1 MNAASIEPSALIDAL
16 RVETAGYRA
25 LITVLEAERDALR
38 AADPDALSALT
49 AAKLDHVSAL
59 HGLASARLALLG
71 QAGWPDM
78 NTALAALAAAPDGT
92 VVRREWSSLLVLAGT
107 ARGLNDVNGRLIAN
121 QSGISMPRC
130 NRFCKRPA
138 CRPSTAPMAGRNGLR
153 RCVLARRHRASFPRT
168 QESSRKTSDADA
180 PRLAAS
186 CFARAVARRYLRL
199 QLRGV
204 SFSCSQ

>member
-121 QSGISMPRC
+121 QQRHFDAALQSLLQAAGVPPVYGADG
-130 NRFCKRPA
+130 RP
-138 CRPSTAPMAGRNGLR
+138 
-153 RCVLARRHRASFPRT
+153 
-168 QESSRKTSDADA
+168 Q
-180 PRLAAS
+180 RLAAVR
-186 CFARAVARRYLRL
+186 ARAAA
-199 QLRGV
+199 
-204 SFSCSQ
+204 